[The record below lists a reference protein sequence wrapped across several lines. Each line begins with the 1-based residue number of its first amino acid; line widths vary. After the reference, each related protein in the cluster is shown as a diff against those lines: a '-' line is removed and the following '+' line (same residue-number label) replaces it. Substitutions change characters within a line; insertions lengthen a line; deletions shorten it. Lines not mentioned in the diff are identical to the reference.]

1 MLVAKV
7 REKMLRQRKFK
18 TVVVRLSFSVK
29 RKREIEKR
37 ETERVLRSLEK
48 NLRKR
53 SLLVIFND
61 LERNISPCGF
71 NSLTFPIKER

>member
-18 TVVVRLSFSVK
+18 TVVRLSLSVK
-29 RKREIEKR
+29 REREIEKR

-71 NSLTFPIKER
+71 NSLTFPIKEK

>member
-18 TVVVRLSFSVK
+18 TVVRLSLSVK
-29 RKREIEKR
+29 REREIEKR